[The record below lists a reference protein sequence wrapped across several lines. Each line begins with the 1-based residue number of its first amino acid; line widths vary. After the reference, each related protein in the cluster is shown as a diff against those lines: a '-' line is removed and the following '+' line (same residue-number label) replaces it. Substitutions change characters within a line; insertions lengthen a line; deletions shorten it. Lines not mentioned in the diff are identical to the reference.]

1 MDLWQSADL
10 FFIPQQSRALKKSTL
25 RLVVWLSC
33 VNMILWSVAIT
44 MQVCRRQ
51 QNSHFHF
58 GHCFVILFVLL
69 ILSFSSRLDY
79 TIDCHGLFIS
89 LHTGVYRYRLGI
101 HHFAHVDLFDV
112 RPQSK

>member
-1 MDLWQSADL
+1 M
-10 FFIPQQSRALKKSTL
+10 
-25 RLVVWLSC
+25 
-33 VNMILWSVAIT
+33 AI
-44 MQVCRRQ
+44 VCKYD
-51 QNSHFHF
+51 SLECGYHHA
-58 GHCFVILFVLL
+58 
-69 ILSFSSRLDY
+69 DY